1 MLHWIT
7 IIIGIIFMSL
17 SISNPFYKIIIKKRI
32 NTNLPVDIC
41 IRILLLL
48 ISIIF
53 IFLGLYLESKN

>member
-32 NTNLPVDIC
+32 NTNLLFDIC
-41 IRILLLL
+41 IRTLLLL
-48 ISIIF
+48 LSIIF

>member
-1 MLHWIT
+1 
-7 IIIGIIFMSL
+7 MSL

>member
-32 NTNLPVDIC
+32 NTNLLFDIC
-41 IRILLLL
+41 IRFLLLL
-48 ISIIF
+48 LSIIF